1 MDPTSLTTAYLRGAT
16 QRGAT
21 LAEGCRVQEVVVE
34 AGRVAGVRS
43 VVAAAAFRS
52 IASASWVHQSQTRN
66 ASFPVG
72 YPRSGPAAGGC

>member
-1 MDPTSLTTAYLRGAT
+1 MRGRYQTLDIRQEITCCVRSETDGSVDPTSLTTAYLRGAT

-43 VVAAAAFRS
+43 VVAAAAS
-52 IASASWVHQSQTRN
+52 
-66 ASFPVG
+66 
-72 YPRSGPAAGGC
+72 

>member
-43 VVAAAAFRS
+43 VC
-52 IASASWVHQSQTRN
+52 
-66 ASFPVG
+66 
-72 YPRSGPAAGGC
+72 AGDRGLVTS